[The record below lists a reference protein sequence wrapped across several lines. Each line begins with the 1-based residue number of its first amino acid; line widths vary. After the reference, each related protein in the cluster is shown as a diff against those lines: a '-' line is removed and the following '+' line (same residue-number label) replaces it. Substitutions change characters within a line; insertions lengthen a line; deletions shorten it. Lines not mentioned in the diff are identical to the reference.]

1 MAIMQAIKA
10 PFNFQFID
18 RAILYIR
25 QRKYECL
32 LFSFMLLIFG
42 DTFNHQFIVI
52 ICNILQNMFTGAFIF
67 YERRRLR
74 NITIFLILASIVL
87 SMLASHLALIIDVKS
102 WQGIIYLI
110 FFALI
115 SKEVY
120 REVFYT
126 KTVTKE
132 LLSAALCGFVLLC
145 LIGTFLFHQI
155 EISIPHSF
163 SNIGTEREVLKN
175 LNYFSFTTLLT
186 IGYGDITPISLVAK
200 RAVMLM
206 GLIGHFYTVFTTSII
221 IGKYLSSEKKAQQ
234 LPSKRY
240 QESEID

>member
-1 MAIMQAIKA
+1 MAIMQAIRT
-10 PFNFQFID
+10 PFNIEFIN
-18 RAILYIR
+18 RFVLYVR

-52 ICNILQNMFTGAFIF
+52 ICNILQNMLTGAFIF
-67 YERRRLR
+67 YERKRLR
-74 NITIFLILASIVL
+74 NIILLLILASIVL
-87 SMLASHLALIIDVKS
+87 SLLGPHFSFIDRKS
-102 WQGIIYLI
+102 WQGTIYLI

-120 REVFYT
+120 KEVFYT

-145 LIGTFLFHQI
+145 LIGTFLYHQI
-155 EISIPHSF
+155 EIEIPHSF

-186 IGYGDITPISLVAK
+186 IGYGDITPLSLVAK

-206 GLIGHFYTVFTTSII
+206 GLAGHFYTVFITSII
-221 IGKYLSSEKKAQQ
+221 VGKYLSAKKDET
-234 LPSKRY
+234 SVRY
-240 QESEID
+240 